1 MAALLAELY
10 AQYAPATAGA
20 VWDRTSSKLQH
31 VPVKLISVLHM
42 ACHDTEWCRAIRA
55 AIARCVGADL
65 EADVRCDRLV
75 EVVGEKRDDH
85 NHEEQKDAKAL
96 KRWHSAVAA
105 TMEEK
110 SRLKKM
116 DERQTKS
123 RFHLISRRDARD
135 AVAQMQENLQRAR
148 ASPLK
153 SPPSLGALESVSEE

>member
-1 MAALLAELY
+1 MLDENA
-10 AQYAPATAGA
+10 
-20 VWDRTSSKLQH
+20 R
-31 VPVKLISVLHM
+31 LI
-42 ACHDTEWCRAIRA
+42 
-55 AIARCVGADL
+55 
-65 EADVRCDRLV
+65 

-135 AVAQMQENLQRAR
+135 AVAQMQS
-148 ASPLK
+148 SPLK

>member
-1 MAALLAELY
+1 MLLA
-10 AQYAPATAGA
+10 
-20 VWDRTSSKLQH
+20 
-31 VPVKLISVLHM
+31 
-42 ACHDTEWCRAIRA
+42 
-55 AIARCVGADL
+55 
-65 EADVRCDRLV
+65 RLV

-135 AVAQMQENLQRAR
+135 AVAQMQEEIMIMGKP
-148 ASPLK
+148 SPLK
-153 SPPSLGALESVSEE
+153 SPPGLGALESVSEE

>member
-1 MAALLAELY
+1 MLLLHAVRKCSRSLASSFEASKTRLHSNFRATVDQMLLA
-10 AQYAPATAGA
+10 
-20 VWDRTSSKLQH
+20 
-31 VPVKLISVLHM
+31 
-42 ACHDTEWCRAIRA
+42 
-55 AIARCVGADL
+55 
-65 EADVRCDRLV
+65 RLV

-135 AVAQMQENLQRAR
+135 AVAQMQEEITGKP
-148 ASPLK
+148 SPLK
-153 SPPSLGALESVSEE
+153 SPPGLGALESVSEE

>member
-1 MAALLAELY
+1 M
-10 AQYAPATAGA
+10 
-20 VWDRTSSKLQH
+20 
-31 VPVKLISVLHM
+31 
-42 ACHDTEWCRAIRA
+42 
-55 AIARCVGADL
+55 
-65 EADVRCDRLV
+65 
-75 EVVGEKRDDH
+75 
-85 NHEEQKDAKAL
+85 

-135 AVAQMQENLQRAR
+135 AVAQMQENLQMQS
-148 ASPLK
+148 SPLK

>member
-1 MAALLAELY
+1 
-10 AQYAPATAGA
+10 
-20 VWDRTSSKLQH
+20 
-31 VPVKLISVLHM
+31 
-42 ACHDTEWCRAIRA
+42 
-55 AIARCVGADL
+55 
-65 EADVRCDRLV
+65 
-75 EVVGEKRDDH
+75 
-85 NHEEQKDAKAL
+85 L

-135 AVAQMQENLQRAR
+135 AVAQMQENLQMQS
-148 ASPLK
+148 SPLK